1 MEHLRDRLHV
11 LVLGS
16 LIGVLLGACSS
27 STVIRT
33 NPSGAR
39 VFIDGALVGTT
50 PYTLSD
56 SKIVGSS
63 TQIRLEY
70 PGLPPTTVAV
80 SRNEDLKV
88 GTLIVGILL
97 IIPLL
102 WVMGYDSEHTFEL
115 TPPQPVA
122 TY

>member
-1 MEHLRDRLHV
+1 MKTRFPNRIAA
-11 LVLGS
+11 LVCI
-16 LIGVLLGACSS
+16 IGLVGACSS
-27 STVIRT
+27 STVIRS

-39 VFIDGALVGTT
+39 VFLDGAYVGTT

-56 SKIVGSS
+56 SKIVGST

-70 PGLPPTTVAV
+70 PGLPPTSVAV

-88 GTLIVGILL
+88 GTLIVGIFLL
-97 IIPLL
+97 VPLL
-102 WVMGYDSEHTFEL
+102 WVMGYDAEHTFEL
-115 TPPQPVA
+115 APQQPVA

>member
-115 TPPQPVA
+115 APPQPVA

>member
-1 MEHLRDRLHV
+1 MKTRFWNRMLAV
-11 LVLGS
+11 VCIIGLV
-16 LIGVLLGACSS
+16 GACSS
-27 STVIRT
+27 STIIRS

-39 VFIDGALVGTT
+39 VFLDGAYVGTT

-56 SKIVGSS
+56 SKIVGST

-88 GTLIVGILL
+88 GTLIVGLFLL
-97 IIPLL
+97 VPLL
-102 WVMGYDSEHTFEL
+102 WVMGYDAEHTFEL
-115 TPPQPVA
+115 APPQQPVA

>member
-1 MEHLRDRLHV
+1 MKSSFWMRLIAIACV
-11 LVLGS
+11 VG
-16 LIGVLLGACSS
+16 LLGCSS
-27 STVIRT
+27 STVIRS

-39 VFIDGALVGTT
+39 VFIDGAYAGTT

-56 SKIVGSS
+56 SKIVGST

-88 GTLIVGILL
+88 GTLIAGIFLL
-97 IIPLL
+97 VPLL
-102 WVMGYDSEHTFEL
+102 WVMGYDPEHTFEL
-115 TPPQPVA
+115 APAQPVA

>member
-1 MEHLRDRLHV
+1 MKTQVPRRALALCCV
-11 LVLGS
+11 VG
-16 LIGVLLGACSS
+16 LLLAGCSS
-27 STVIRT
+27 STVIRS
-33 NPSGAR
+33 NPAGAR
-39 VFIDGALVGTT
+39 VFLDGAYVGTT

-56 SKIVGSS
+56 SKIVGST

-88 GTLIVGILL
+88 GTLIVGIFLL
-97 IIPLL
+97 VPLL
-102 WVMGYDSEHTFEL
+102 WVMGYDAEHTFEL
-115 TPPQPVA
+115 APAQPVA